1 MMLEK
6 VYKDIKR
13 RMERAAENIK
23 GELSRIRTG
32 KATTTLLDGIKV
44 EYYGSI
50 VPLKQVANIGT
61 PDIHLITIQPWE
73 KGMLKEI
80 EKAILKSE
88 LGLVPTNDGN
98 IIRIPIPKLT
108 EERRVELVKLIK
120 KFGEESKIAVRNV
133 RRDGNDK
140 VKKMEKNSEITE
152 DEMRKG
158 LDKIQEI
165 TDEFIEKIDNIVELK
180 EQEIMEV

>member
-1 MMLEK
+1 MLEEI
-6 VYKDIKR
+6 YKDIKK
-13 RMERAAENIK
+13 RMEKASEKLK
-23 GELSRIRTG
+23 GELSKIRTG
-32 KATTTLLDGIKV
+32 RATTTLLDGIKV
-44 EYYGSI
+44 EYYESI

-73 KGMLKEI
+73 KGMLEEI

-98 IIRIPIPKLT
+98 IIRVPIPKLT
-108 EERRVELVKLIK
+108 EERRLELVKLVK
-120 KFGEESKIAVRNV
+120 KFGEETKIAIRNI

-140 VKKMEKNSEITE
+140 VKKIEKNSEISE

-158 LDKIQEI
+158 IDKIQEI
-165 TDEFIEKIDNIVELK
+165 TDEFTEKIDEIVKLK
-180 EQEIMEV
+180 EQEIIEV